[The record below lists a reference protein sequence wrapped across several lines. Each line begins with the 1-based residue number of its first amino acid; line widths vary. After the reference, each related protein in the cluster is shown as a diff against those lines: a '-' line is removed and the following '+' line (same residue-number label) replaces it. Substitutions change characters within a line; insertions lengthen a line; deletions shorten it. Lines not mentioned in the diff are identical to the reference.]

1 MHTQRRCG
9 WVMAGAIGGMF
20 LAAPPA
26 MAQAP
31 VPTTNEW
38 NMVLS
43 PYVWFSGM
51 SGDISVP
58 AGSVDFSAS
67 FGDIF
72 QTLKFSAMGLF
83 EARRGNV
90 SVVVDTLYLNLQ
102 QGIPVPG
109 ASHGTWSGGS
119 ARTQSAELTAI
130 GLYTIAEAQSGRI
143 ELGGGVRGW
152 WFNTAI
158 NYNAGLLPARSRD
171 STTNWLDPILSAR
184 GVLRLTDSLSFTAY
198 GDMGGFGVGAQF
210 TWQAMGTLDWRI
222 NERLSAS
229 IGYRHIHIDYE
240 KGRANIGI
248 DLSGPI
254 IGASYRF

>member
-1 MHTQRRCG
+1 MNTRPRSG
-9 WVMAGAIGGMF
+9 WVVAGAMGATM
-20 LAAPPA
+20 LMMTPAAAQTPA
-26 MAQAP
+26 
-31 VPTTNEW
+31 PTTDEW
-38 NMVLS
+38 AVVLS

-72 QTLKFSAMGLF
+72 QTLKFSAMGLL
-83 EARRGNV
+83 EARRGNF

-109 ASHGTWSGGS
+109 ASHGTYSGGS
-119 ARTQSAELTAI
+119 ARTQSAEFSAI

-158 NYNAGLLPARSRD
+158 NYNAGVLPARSRD
-171 STTNWLDPILSAR
+171 STTNWLDPIFSAR
-184 GVLRLTDSLSFTAY
+184 GVLRLTDNLSFTAY
-198 GDMGGFGVGAQF
+198 GDVGGFGLGSQF

-229 IGYRHIHIDYE
+229 IGYRHIYIDYE

>member
-1 MHTQRRCG
+1 MNTKRRRG
-9 WVMAGAIGGMF
+9 MGMAGAISGML
-20 LAAPPA
+20 LAAQPA

-31 VPTTNEW
+31 APSTDSWAVV
-38 NMVLS
+38 MS

-51 SGDISVP
+51 SGNIAVP

-72 QTLKFSAMGLF
+72 QTLKFSAMGLV
-83 EARRGNV
+83 EARRGNF
-90 SVVVDTLYLNLQ
+90 SVVMDTLYLNLQ
-102 QGIPVPG
+102 QGVPVPG
-109 ASHGTWSGGS
+109 THGAFSGGS
-119 ARTQSAELTAI
+119 VRTQSAEFSAI
-130 GLYTIAEAQSGRI
+130 GLYTLSEAQAGRI

-158 NYNAGLLPARSRD
+158 NYNAGLLPGRSRD
-171 STTNWLDPILSAR
+171 STTNWLDPILAAR
-184 GVLRLTDSLSFTAY
+184 GVLRLTDNLSFTAY
-198 GDMGGFGVGAQF
+198 GDLGGFGAGSQF

-240 KGRANIGI
+240 KGRSNIGL